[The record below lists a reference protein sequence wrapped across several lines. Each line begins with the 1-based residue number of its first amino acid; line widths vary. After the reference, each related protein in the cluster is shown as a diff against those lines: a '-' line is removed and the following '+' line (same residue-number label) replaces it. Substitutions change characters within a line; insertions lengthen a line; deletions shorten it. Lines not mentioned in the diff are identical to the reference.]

1 MAQGQHS
8 SIRVALA
15 IPPKLHEQIKS
26 WAEYEGRPVASLC
39 LYLIENSLRQAQ
51 RDGLAPS
58 YKTEEEGTGAT
69 IEKWEPPFRGDRF
82 ESAAERHEE
91 RKRFTQFYEDKL
103 AADKLTKQTP
113 TPKTDKAA
121 LIQAMLT
128 ELLAD

>member
-8 SIRVALA
+8 SVRVALA

-82 ESAAERHEE
+82 ESAAEQSE

-103 AADKLTKQTP
+103 AAEKLAKQTP